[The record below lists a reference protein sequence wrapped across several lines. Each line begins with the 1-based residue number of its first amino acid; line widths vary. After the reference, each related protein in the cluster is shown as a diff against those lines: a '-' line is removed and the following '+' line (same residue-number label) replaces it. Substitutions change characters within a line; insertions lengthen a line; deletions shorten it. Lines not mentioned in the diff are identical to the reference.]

1 MTAYGRKRVGG
12 LCDASASW
20 PSGRKAARS
29 AGACS
34 PASWPPLWRPS
45 ASRSTGWRG
54 RPPGSPG
61 ATFLVGPADARVVA
75 KLAPREAGA
84 EMAERLRVLRAVE
97 PPDPLVPRPLT
108 DEPFA
113 LSVGLG

>member
-1 MTAYGRKRVGG
+1 MAVRAQGRTERRRV
-12 LCDASASW
+12 LA
-20 PSGRKAARS
+20 RELAAALAPFGVEVDRL
-29 AGACS
+29 A
-34 PASWPPLWRPS
+34 
-45 ASRSTGWRG
+45 
-54 RPPGSPG
+54 RPPAGLAR
-61 ATFLVGPADARVVA
+61 ATILVGPADARVVA

-97 PPDPLVPRPLT
+97 PPDLLVPRSLT

>member
-1 MTAYGRKRVGG
+1 
-12 LCDASASW
+12 
-20 PSGRKAARS
+20 
-29 AGACS
+29 
-34 PASWPPLWRPS
+34 
-45 ASRSTGWRG
+45 
-54 RPPGSPG
+54 
-61 ATFLVGPADARVVA
+61 VVA